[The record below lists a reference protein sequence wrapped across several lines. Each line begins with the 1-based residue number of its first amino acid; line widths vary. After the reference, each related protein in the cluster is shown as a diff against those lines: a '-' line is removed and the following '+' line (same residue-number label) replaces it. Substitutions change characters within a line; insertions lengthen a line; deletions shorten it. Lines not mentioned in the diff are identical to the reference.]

1 MNTFPS
7 WPADRMILGSKGWGS
22 STNTSASW
30 PWEYYPHELFVD
42 LNTLSLFLRQ
52 TNVVQP
58 YFEDVKQL
66 PRVGVPHFE
75 EMVVHR
81 RDDCVVVAIPCY
93 HRDFG
98 FEVALLFSQSFGAER
113 NNTNVTTGL
122 FTLGRVLFFSF
133 FFRPRRRH
141 KLFTDLINYC
151 KSNLQR
157 I

>member
-1 MNTFPS
+1 M
-7 WPADRMILGSKGWGS
+7 
-22 STNTSASW
+22 
-30 PWEYYPHELFVD
+30 
-42 LNTLSLFLRQ
+42 LSLFLRQ

-98 FEVALLFSQSFGAER
+98 FEVALLFSQSFGTER
-113 NNTNVTTGL
+113 NNTNVTTGM

-133 FFRPRRRH
+133 FFSRA
-141 KLFTDLINYC
+141 FTNC
-151 KSNLQR
+151 LQ
-157 I
+157 IL

>member
-1 MNTFPS
+1 M
-7 WPADRMILGSKGWGS
+7 
-22 STNTSASW
+22 
-30 PWEYYPHELFVD
+30 
-42 LNTLSLFLRQ
+42 
-52 TNVVQP
+52 QP

-113 NNTNVTTGL
+113 NNTNVTTGM

-133 FFRPRRRH
+133 FFFPELSQTVYRSY
-141 KLFTDLINYC
+141 KLL
-151 KSNLQR
+151 
-157 I
+157 